1 MEFGLDT
8 SVEYQVMRRL
18 HGGREQL
25 DISADKPWCREI
37 AILSRGVKETKD
49 ALKLRHATASSL
61 GRKRRPASS
70 QAQFKSMRTKVT
82 WGRIW
87 ALVWSASLMLD
98 RGKAAISATPAAS
111 RVGKKALLV

>member
-1 MEFGLDT
+1 MLST
-8 SVEYQVMRRL
+8 SKRDASHR
-18 HGGREQL
+18 
-25 DISADKPWCREI
+25 SAT
-37 AILSRGVKETKD
+37 LSRGVKETKD
-49 ALKLRHATASSL
+49 ALKLRHATASGL
-61 GRKRRPASS
+61 GHKRRPASS

-111 RVGKKALLV
+111 RVGKKALSLEGAGALKRLAEGEAVV